1 MNTVREMFD
10 ALAEISA
17 HPRAQLDAALAQ
29 GRKAVGV
36 LPYFC
41 PEELVYAAGMV
52 PFGLWGADMQ
62 ANESKRYYPAF
73 ICSLLHTA
81 LELGLRGA
89 LEGLSAVMVPIC
101 CDSLKGFGA
110 NWKYGVGTIPVIDV
124 AYAEN
129 RKLAA
134 GAEFTRAR
142 FRKILARL
150 AEIAGRTVSDAE
162 IAAAVAVYNENRA
175 ALRAFNTTAARH
187 PETVSPADRCAAL
200 KAGWFMDRA
209 EHTARIRELTEA
221 LDALPECEWKGLRV
235 VTTGI
240 LADTPALLQ
249 ILADNGIAVADD
261 QIAQES
267 GFFRTDTPVTPDP
280 VEGMALRLGEIEGCS
295 VLFDPGKQRGKE
307 LVALAGAAQADGI
320 LWVMTKFCDPE
331 EYDYVPVKRMTDA
344 AGIPL
349 LTVETDRQMV
359 NYEQA
364 RSAVEAFTELLRMRR
379 RKER

>member
-1 MNTVREMFD
+1 MSTVSEMLSSLREVS
-10 ALAEISA
+10 E
-17 HPRAQLDAALAQ
+17 HPAAQLDDTLAA

-41 PEELVYAAGMV
+41 PEELVYAAGML
-52 PFGLWGADMQ
+52 PFGLWGAEMQ

-89 LEGLSAVMVPIC
+89 LSGLSAIMVPIC

-110 NWKYGVGTIPVIDV
+110 NWKYGVGEPVPVIDV
-124 AYAEN
+124 AWAEN
-129 RKLAA
+129 RKTPA
-134 GAEFTRAR
+134 GAAFTRIQ
-142 FRKILARL
+142 FRKILRRL
-150 AEIAGRTVSDAE
+150 EEIAQRPVSDAD

-175 ALRAFNTTAARH
+175 ALRAFSAAAARH

-200 KAGWFMDRA
+200 KAGYFMDRA
-209 EHTARIRELTEA
+209 EHTAVIRALTAA
-221 LDALPECEWKGLRV
+221 LEALPEREWTGLRV
-235 VTTGI
+235 VTIGI
-240 LADTPALLQ
+240 LADSPALLQ
-249 ILADNGIAVADD
+249 ILADNRIAVADD

-267 GFFRTDTPVTPDP
+267 VFFRTDTPVTADP
-280 VEGMALRLGEIEGCS
+280 VEGMAQRLGQIEGCS

-307 LVALAGAAQADGI
+307 LIDLARRAKADGI

-331 EYDYVPVKRMTDA
+331 EYDYVPVKRMADA

-349 LTVETDRQMV
+349 LAVETDQQMV

-364 RSAVEAFTELLRMRR
+364 RSAIEAFAEMLRM
-379 RKER
+379 

>member
-1 MNTVREMFD
+1 MSTVNEM
-10 ALAEISA
+10 ISA
-17 HPRAQLDAALAQ
+17 LREVSEHPAAQLDAALAR

-41 PEELVYAAGMV
+41 PEELVYAAGML
-52 PFGLWGADMQ
+52 PFGLWGAEMQ

-89 LEGLSAVMVPIC
+89 LSGLSAVMVPIC

-110 NWKYGVGTIPVIDV
+110 NWKYGVGEAVPVIDV
-124 AYAEN
+124 AWAEN
-129 RKLAA
+129 RKTPA
-134 GAEFTRAR
+134 GVAFTRSQ
-142 FRKILARL
+142 FRKVLRRL
-150 AEIAGRTVSDAE
+150 EEIAQRGVSDAD
-162 IAAAVAVYNENRA
+162 IASAVAVYNENRA
-175 ALRAFNTTAARH
+175 ALRAFSAAAARH
-187 PETVSPADRCAAL
+187 PEAVSPADRCAAIR
-200 KAGWFMDRA
+200 AGYFMDRA
-209 EHTARIRELTEA
+209 EHTAMIRALTAA
-221 LDALPECEWKGLRV
+221 LDALPEQAWTGLRV

-240 LADTPALLQ
+240 LADSPALLQ
-249 ILADNGIAVADD
+249 ILADNRIAVADD

-267 GFFRTDTPVTPDP
+267 VFFRTDTPVTADP
-280 VEGMALRLGEIEGCS
+280 VEGMTQRLGQLEGCS

-307 LVALAGAAQADGI
+307 LIELARSAKADGI

-331 EYDYVPVKRMTDA
+331 EYDYVPVKRMADA

-349 LTVETDRQMV
+349 LAVETDQQMV

-364 RSAVEAFTELLRMRR
+364 RSAIEAFAEMLRM
-379 RKER
+379 

>member
-1 MNTVREMFD
+1 MSTIQEILD
-10 ALAEISA
+10 ALHGVSA
-17 HPRAQLDAALAQ
+17 DPRAQLDAALAQ
-29 GRKAVGV
+29 GKKVVGV

-41 PEELVYAAGMV
+41 PEELVYAAGML
-52 PFGLWGADMQ
+52 PFGLWGAEMQ
-62 ANESKRYYPAF
+62 TNESKRYYPAF

-89 LEGLSAVMVPIC
+89 LNGLSAVMVPIC

-134 GAEFTRAR
+134 GAEFTRSQ
-142 FRKILARL
+142 FRKILGQL
-150 AEIAGRTVSDAE
+150 EEIAGHTVSDE
-162 IAAAVAVYNENRA
+162 DIADAVTVYNGNRS
-175 ALRAFNTTAARH
+175 ALRAFSAAAAKH
-187 PETVSPADRCAAL
+187 PEALSPADRCAAI
-200 KAGWFMDRA
+200 KAGYFMDRA
-209 EHTARIRELTEA
+209 EHTVQLKALTAA
-221 LDALPECEWKGLRV
+221 LEALPESSWKGLRV

-240 LADTPALLQ
+240 LADSPALLQ
-249 ILADNGIAVADD
+249 ILQDNAISVVDD

-267 GFFRTDTPVTPDP
+267 GFFRTDTPVTADP
-280 VEGMALRLGEIEGCS
+280 VEGMAQRLGLIEGCS

-307 LVALAGAAQADGI
+307 LVQLSKDAKADGI

-331 EYDYVPVKRMTDA
+331 EYDYVPVKRMADA

-349 LTVETDRQMV
+349 LAVEVDQQMV

-364 RSAVEAFTELLRMRR
+364 RSAVEAFSEMLRT
-379 RKER
+379 

>member
-1 MNTVREMFD
+1 MSTIAEMLD
-10 ALAEISA
+10 GLKSVCAD
-17 HPRAQLDAALAQ
+17 PGAQLAAAAAQ
-29 GRKAVGV
+29 GKKAVGV

-41 PEELVYAAGMV
+41 PEELVYAAGML
-52 PFGLWGADMQ
+52 PFGLWGAEMQ

-81 LELGLRGA
+81 LELGLRGK
-89 LEGLSAVMVPIC
+89 LNGLSAVMVPIC

-110 NWKYGVGTIPVIDV
+110 NWKYGVGTVPVIDV

-129 RKLAA
+129 RKTEA
-134 GAEFTRAR
+134 GVEFTRSQ
-142 FRKILARL
+142 FRKILGQL
-150 AEIAGRTVSDAE
+150 EEIAQRKAGDAE

-175 ALRAFNTTAARH
+175 ALRAFSAAAAKH
-187 PETVSPADRCAAL
+187 PEAVSPADRCAAI
-200 KAGWFMDRA
+200 KAGYFMDRA
-209 EHTARIRELTEA
+209 EHTKRIAALTEA
-221 LDALPECEWKGLRV
+221 LGALPEQPWKGLRV

-240 LADTPALLQ
+240 LADSPALLQ

-267 GFFRTDTPVTPDP
+267 GFFRTDVPVTADP
-280 VEGMALRLGEIEGCS
+280 VEGMARRLGMIEGCS
-295 VLFDPGKQRGKE
+295 VLFDPGKRRGRE
-307 LVALAGAAQADGI
+307 LVDLAREAEADGI

-331 EYDYVPVKRMTDA
+331 EYDYVPVRRMAEA

-349 LTVETDRQMV
+349 LAVEVDQQMV

-364 RSAVEAFTELLRMRR
+364 RSAIEAFAEVLRAD
-379 RKER
+379 